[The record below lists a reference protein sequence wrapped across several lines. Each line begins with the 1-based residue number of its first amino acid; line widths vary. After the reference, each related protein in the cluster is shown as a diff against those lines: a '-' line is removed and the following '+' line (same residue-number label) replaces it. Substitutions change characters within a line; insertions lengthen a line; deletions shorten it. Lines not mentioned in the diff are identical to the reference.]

1 MKKKAQEW
9 FHTTIIFFHFDFYI
23 SRLEYAIYM
32 GGPTSGR
39 AMVGG
44 SIAEEGALG
53 PDKDMFMLLQRLY
66 ILYLLY
72 SYILYLLYSKITHK
86 FTKSSKVCTTQHTF
100 FVIYYE
106 QDSWKPGWIEH

>member
-72 SYILYLLYSKITHK
+72 SKDCTYCIYCTVRLHTSLQNLQKFVQHNTHFFCYLL
-86 FTKSSKVCTTQHTF
+86 
-100 FVIYYE
+100 
-106 QDSWKPGWIEH
+106 